1 LYDVFD
7 DKPALARWQN
17 VLELTGW
24 LKSKAEQDEMSLL
37 DLSQHVALITML
49 ERNDQND
56 EVDAVHL
63 STLHAA
69 KGLEYKHVFLIGV
82 EEGLLPHLGRDD
94 EDIPVGQEEVV
105 LTQRIQEERR
115 LMYVGITRA
124 QRSYG

>member
-1 LYDVFD
+1 KAEQTGKAAAAVLDELLAAIDYERYLYDVFD

-17 VLELTGW
+17 VLELVDW
-24 LKSKAEQDEMSLL
+24 LKSKAEFDEMSLL

-49 ERNDQND
+49 ERNEKD
-56 EVDAVHL
+56 EDTDAVHL

-94 EDIPVGQEEVV
+94 EDIPVG
-105 LTQRIQEERR
+105 
-115 LMYVGITRA
+115 
-124 QRSYG
+124 